1 MYSGI
6 DIMKNHHEIAESG
19 VQALQAFAAEFG
31 SDDAFTRLVMEV
43 IFEELFNV
51 ENYKSEQ
58 ES

>member
-1 MYSGI
+1 
-6 DIMKNHHEIAESG
+6 MKNHHEIAESG